1 MSNIHRIDK
10 DYLELSDAL
19 LRLGCAI
26 WKMYPNHAEDI
37 KVVLPKFM
45 HKELFG
51 ECKHMQQIIVQGP
64 FGKYRVE
71 GDDA

>member
-1 MSNIHRIDK
+1 MIQRVDK
-10 DYLELSDAL
+10 SYLELSEAL
-19 LRLGCAI
+19 LNLGCAI

-51 ECKHMQQIIVQGP
+51 ECKYMQQIIVQGP